1 LEYPDFLIQRQ
12 ASLVLMVNR
21 RLTYLKNA
29 IKTARSGSLKWQV
42 YFVAI
47 TFAFLLYS
55 CGSQTDDS
63 SREDRL
69 ETSIPITKSF
79 EFGPEIKLDWEIR
92 NVNAKTEKADFS
104 LNKNDT
110 RPFEI
115 NSFKSIS
122 SESSSHTFSWNDIEN
137 EGFGMD
143 SALNQPYTFKK
154 YILPEPVLSKIEN
167 PAYYEGSSNGLMQFV
182 DEKRQLGS
190 SITAIIEDK
199 DGINWIASEN
209 GLTKISGGHI
219 HTYDIFNQEGNS
231 YERVINKMA
240 VDKSGKIWLAT
251 AGLGLFVVDTK
262 ESVILKDNLNH
273 NFWNVLVDH
282 NGLIWAGAYEGLFI
296 INPEELTYKWL
307 FSTEEE
313 IKGNYPFILEED
325 GLNNIW
331 IGHQKSVS
339 ILNLDRRLRKRI
351 GQKEGLDVE
360 FVIKFLE
367 SDNGEMFVGNL
378 GKGLTSISLAESS
391 INRISNENGF
401 YGTAND
407 ILIDAL
413 GRHWLFQNDSMFV
426 YKPKEKKLKKIV
438 TNAKADNG
446 RQFAHHYID
455 NSGLIWIGTVDKG
468 LLFLD
473 SNGPLPQHLNISNNA
488 EASNVF
494 AIKEDKEGLI
504 WLGSEQ
510 GVDIIDPKSGKIKSL
525 HDFGTKSPSTKV
537 NPSRIIQEIS
547 PTQLMVGF
555 TNFGFVIID
564 KTENTV
570 TKYSKSQ
577 GVPANIS
584 SAIKGLKE
592 DFWFMSNGGIYN
604 FDLNSK
610 QLKSSTMA
618 TPIGESSHDILMDNL
633 GQLWVGTEH
642 GLLIINLANNT
653 AKTLSEKEGLCHNE
667 VLKLHKDDDGHIW
680 VGTLDGIS
688 VIDTKSQT
696 ICNLGK
702 QHGLSQETI
711 FDLQSE
717 GNKIFAGSN
726 DGVIVINKPKESS
739 QAWPMIAYG
748 KREGYPFTDYMQM
761 TAASL
766 KNGALWWGVPPMLT
780 INNQVPQIEAT
791 LPKVNITQVKILE
804 EQVDFGKR
812 DFAQN
817 QLTEGDS
824 LWNFNESLYLNNGS
838 EEAGNHATLL
848 SWDSLSSGFKLPLGL
863 QLPYNRNVIQFSFH
877 NEDLLGIDRK
887 SYYYT
892 LEGNGE
898 LWSRNTVEN
907 ESQNFYNLSPGVYT
921 FKVYTKGF
929 SDSWSKPDELT
940 FTVNPPWWQTWWA
953 YTIFTILIASLLR
966 AYIVFRS
973 RNLVRANKK
982 LEEKV
987 SKRTKALSLK
997 TNELEASLAELKSTQ
1012 AQLIQSEKMASLGE
1026 LTAGIAHEIQNPLNF
1041 VNNFSEVSEELL
1053 IELEEELTKGEI
1065 EEAKVISHD
1074 VIQNL
1079 QKIQY
1084 HGKRA
1089 SSIVKGMLEHSRTS
1103 SGKKELTDINALA
1116 DEYLRLSYH
1125 GLRAKDKDFNA
1136 EMVTDFDK
1144 EMPKIEVIPQDIGRV
1159 LLNLINNAFQAVH
1172 EVSATNT
1179 EGYKP
1184 KVTVTTELTANS
1196 QLLIAIKDN
1205 GPGIPDELKDKIFQ
1219 PFFTT
1224 KETGKGTG
1232 LGLSLAYDIV
1242 KANGGEI
1249 KVSNTDV
1256 SGTTFE
1262 IILPQTNL

>member
-1 LEYPDFLIQRQ
+1 MEYPGFLIQRQ
-12 ASLVLMVNR
+12 ASSVLMVNW
-21 RLTYLKNA
+21 RLTYL
-29 IKTARSGSLKWQV
+29 IKTARSGSLKGQMN
-42 YFVAI
+42 FVAI
-47 TFAFLLYS
+47 TFAFVLYS
-55 CGSQTDDS
+55 CGFQTDDS

-92 NVNAKTEKADFS
+92 NTNAKPEKADFS

-115 NSFKSIS
+115 NSFKSITSEPS
-122 SESSSHTFSWNDIEN
+122 SQAFSWSDIED

-167 PAYYEGSSNGLMQFV
+167 PAYYEGSSNGLIQFV

-199 DGINWIASEN
+199 NGIKWIASEN
-209 GLTKISGGHI
+209 GLSKISGGHI

-240 VDKSGKIWLAT
+240 VDQSGKIWLAT

-262 ESVILKDNLNH
+262 ESLILKDNLNH

-339 ILNLDRRLRKRI
+339 ILNIDRSLRKRI

-378 GKGLTSISLAESS
+378 GKGLTSISLAESRIS
-391 INRISNENGF
+391 RISNENGF

-407 ILIDAL
+407 ILIDPM

-473 SNGPLPQHLNISNNA
+473 SNGPLPQHLNSSNNA
-488 EASNVF
+488 EPNNVF
-494 AIKEDKEGLI
+494 AIEEDKEGLI

-525 HDFGTKSPSTKV
+525 HDFGTKLPNTKV
-537 NPSRIIQEIS
+537 NPSRVIQEIS
-547 PTQLMVGF
+547 PTELMVGL
-555 TNFGFVIID
+555 TNFGFVIIN
-564 KTENTV
+564 KSENRV
-570 TKYSKSQ
+570 TKYSKNQ

-584 SAIKGLKE
+584 SAIKGLEE
-592 DFWFMSNGGIYN
+592 DFWFMSNDAIYN
-604 FDLNSK
+604 FDLSSW

-618 TPIGESSHDILMDNL
+618 TIGESSHDILIDNL
-633 GQLWVGTEH
+633 GKLWVGTEH
-642 GLLIINLANNT
+642 GLLIIDLANNT

-680 VGTLDGIS
+680 VGTLNGIS
-688 VIDTKSQT
+688 VIDVKSQT

-711 FDLQSE
+711 FDLQSD
-717 GNKIFAGSN
+717 GNKIFAGSS
-726 DGVIVINKPKESS
+726 DGLVVINKPKESG
-739 QAWPMIAYG
+739 QAWAMITYG

-766 KNGALWWGVPPMLT
+766 KNGAQWWGVPPMLT
-780 INNQVPQIEAT
+780 INNQVPQTEAT

-804 EQVDFGKR
+804 EQLDFGKR
-812 DFAQN
+812 GFAKK
-817 QLTEGDS
+817 QLAEGDS
-824 LWNFNESLYLNNGS
+824 LWDFNESLYLNNGS
-838 EEAGNHATLL
+838 EEVGNHATLL
-848 SWDSLSSGFKLPLGL
+848 TWDSLSSGFKLPLGL

-907 ESQNFYNLSPGVYT
+907 ESQNFYNLSPGEYT
-921 FKVYTKGF
+921 FKVYTNGF
-929 SDSWSKPDELT
+929 SGSWSNPDELT

-987 SKRTKALSLK
+987 SNRTKALNLK
-997 TNELEASLAELKSTQ
+997 TNELESSLEELKSTQ
-1012 AQLIQSEKMASLGE
+1012 KQLIQSEKMASLGE

-1041 VNNFSEVSEELL
+1041 VNNFSEVSEEMIKEIKEERHKTKDQRDEVLEDEIL
-1053 IELEEELTKGEI
+1053 TDIE
-1065 EEAKVISHD
+1065 
-1074 VIQNL
+1074 QNL
-1079 QKIQY
+1079 QKINH
-1084 HGKRA
+1084 HGNRA

-1116 DEYLRLSYH
+1116 DEYLRLAYH
-1125 GLRAKDKDFNA
+1125 GLRAKDKSFN
-1136 EMVTDFDK
+1136 TDFKTHFDSNL
-1144 EMPKIEVIPQDIGRV
+1144 PKVEVVSQDIGRV
-1159 LLNLINNAFQAVH
+1159 LLNLINNAFQAVA
-1172 EVSATNT
+1172 EKEKLGL

-1184 KVTVTTELTANS
+1184 GLVVATQKTAKGIEIS
-1196 QLLIAIKDN
+1196 ITDN
-1205 GPGIPDELKDKIFQ
+1205 GPGIPDEIKDKIFQ

-1224 KETGKGTG
+1224 KDTGKGTG

-1242 KANGGEI
+1242 KAHGGELT
-1249 KVSNTDV
+1249 VESV
-1256 SGTTFE
+1256 EGEGSEF
-1262 IILPQTNL
+1262 IITIPIN